1 MIEISLIVVSLVL
14 ILAATPITKALSISN
29 DYAPSIKRRTLLMR
43 VINVVIIAL
52 LGLRMAYPI
61 VFTENNWLLNVLYVF
76 ATIYL
81 LYLGYQIIS
90 YLMTRNFG
98 EPKTVGEDTHYA
110 DTYSSR
116 ALTLFASVVM
126 MIMGLILCVR
136 ILGFDSILEAGGV
149 LGVFGVFLA
158 LTQSSWAPDIISGL
172 VILNS
177 RMVEEGD
184 VLQLGDEAS
193 PLVGVV
199 FKTKM
204 FHTEILNLANN
215 HRFMVRNTKLRDYN
229 LHNLS
234 KFASAKGLR
243 ECLKFNID
251 YAVTSKEVHELL
263 QEVYVLAV
271 ERNLPIRES
280 YEPEIRVLDTGDYAV
295 KWGFFYYIK
304 EVKQILSTRQKMR
317 ELVLEVATGKGI
329 LLATP
334 VLQNVELN
342 SSLKGE

>member
-1 MIEISLIVVSLVL
+1 MIETILIVVSLIL
-14 ILAATPITKALSISN
+14 IVAATPISKALYIG
-29 DYAPSIKRRTLLMR
+29 DIDQPSLKRRALLMR
-43 VINVVIIAL
+43 VINVLIIAL
-52 LGLRMAYPI
+52 LVLKYFYPYI
-61 VFTENNWLLNVLYVF
+61 FSENNWLLNVLYVL
-76 ATIYL
+76 ATVYL
-81 LYLGYQIIS
+81 LYLGFQIIS
-90 YLMTRNFG
+90 YLITRNFG
-98 EPKTVGEDTHYA
+98 DPKTVGEAIHYA

-116 ALTLFASVVM
+116 ALSLLASVVM
-126 MIMGLILCVR
+126 FIMGLILSVR
-136 ILGFDSILEAGGV
+136 ILGFDSLLEAGGV
-149 LGVFGVFLA
+149 LGVMGVFLA

-215 HRFMVRNTKLRDYN
+215 HRFMVRNAKLRDYN

-251 YAVTSKEVHELL
+251 YAVSSKDVHALL
-263 QEVYVLAV
+263 QDAYALAV
-271 ERNLPIRES
+271 ERKLPIRES
-280 YEPEIRVLDTGDYAV
+280 YEPEIRVLDAGDYAV

-317 ELVLEVATGKGI
+317 ELVLEVAAEKGVS
-329 LLATP
+329 LATP
-334 VLQNVELN
+334 VLG
-342 SSLKGE
+342 SLDLIK

>member
-116 ALTLFASVVM
+116 ALTWFASVVM